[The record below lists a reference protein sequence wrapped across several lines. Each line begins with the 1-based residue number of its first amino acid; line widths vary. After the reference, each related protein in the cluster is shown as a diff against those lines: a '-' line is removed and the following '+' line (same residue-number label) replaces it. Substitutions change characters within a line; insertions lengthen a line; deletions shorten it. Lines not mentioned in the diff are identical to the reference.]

1 MSVYVNPVV
10 MEKADTAKKLYTWMR
25 LWDFPDQYIV
35 EPTDGSG
42 GSILQVSRVDGSMK
56 LIDDVPQ
63 CNSVRGP
70 DIQTI
75 YGVAGMIKL
84 LTVYPL
90 FRHALAS
97 VSHSSRIQ
105 VNLSSNLL
113 TELSDAFVN
122 SHKVI

>member
-1 MSVYVNPVV
+1 
-10 MEKADTAKKLYTWMR
+10 MEKTDTAKKLYTWMR

-63 CNSVRGP
+63 CTSVRGP

-75 YGVAGMIKL
+75 YGVSGMIKL
-84 LTVYPL
+84 LAGKFLP
-90 FRHALAS
+90 
-97 VSHSSRIQ
+97 
-105 VNLSSNLL
+105 N
-113 TELSDAFVN
+113 
-122 SHKVI
+122 